1 LLAQAARMCHTL
13 GSRHYLSVSFCR
25 PSDQIEILTMCPR
38 HNLESSF
45 DALIMGFVSAIA
57 AYRALLEA

>member
-1 LLAQAARMCHTL
+1 
-13 GSRHYLSVSFCR
+13 
-25 PSDQIEILTMCPR
+25 MCPR
-38 HNLESSF
+38 NLENSF

>member
-1 LLAQAARMCHTL
+1 VPFPDIQNIGARPEAGGL
-13 GSRHYLSVSFCR
+13 IR
-25 PSDQIEILTMCPR
+25 
-38 HNLESSF
+38 NSF